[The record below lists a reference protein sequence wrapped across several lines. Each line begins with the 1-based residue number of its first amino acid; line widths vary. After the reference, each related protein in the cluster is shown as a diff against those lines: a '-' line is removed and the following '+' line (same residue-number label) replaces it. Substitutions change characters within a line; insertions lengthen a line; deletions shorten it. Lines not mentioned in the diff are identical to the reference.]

1 MRRSTDRIITTH
13 PGRLPDPPNRDA
25 VMAARAAGDQETF
38 DRLVREG
45 VAPILQKQQSLGVDV
60 MSDGE
65 FWKARD
71 AKYYNT
77 RVSGI
82 EAVPLQPGEPVST
95 VATHRERSMPEFA
108 EMWSLWDQV
117 GNAPRPGIVN
127 PRPTEKYVMTG
138 PVKAKD
144 AAPIKHE
151 IELIK
156 SILQDNGVA
165 MDQFFYPVLGPGW
178 LDHFVWDGYYNNEEE
193 YCQALAEIVKA
204 DFHAVIDASFDLQV
218 DDPGLNDRWGMINPA
233 VSIDEYRRQEAIR
246 IEATNWAL
254 QGIPE
259 DRVRYH
265 TCWGSWHTPHVTDIP
280 FEHTV
285 DLMLRVNAV
294 AYSIEAADVRHEYD
308 YKVFESGKARLPDGK
323 IYIPGVVAHKTTTIE
338 PVELVADRI
347 VRYANLFGRE
357 NVIACVD
364 CGVGGRAYPDIG
376 WAKLGVLAEG
386 AALATKML
394 WK

>member
-25 VMAARAAGDQETF
+25 VIAARAAGDQSTF
-38 DRLVREG
+38 DALVREG
-45 VAPILQKQQSLGVDV
+45 VATILQKQRSLGVDV

-71 AKYYNT
+71 GIYYNT
-77 RVSGI
+77 RVTGI
-82 EAVPLQPGEPVST
+82 EAQVLQPGQPVST
-95 VATHRERSMPEFA
+95 VATQRERSMPEFA
-108 EMWSLWDQV
+108 EIWALWDQV
-117 GNAPRPGIVN
+117 GNAPRPGVVN
-127 PRPTEKYVMTG
+127 PRPTERYVMTG
-138 PVKAKD
+138 DVKAKD
-144 AAPIKHE
+144 PAPIKHE
-151 IELIK
+151 VELIK
-156 SILQDNGVA
+156 SIVQANGVA
-165 MDQFFYPVLGPGW
+165 MDEFYYPVLGPGW
-178 LDHFVWDGYYNNEEE
+178 LDHFVWDEHYRNEEE

-204 DFHAVIDASFDLQV
+204 DFHAVIDAGFDLQV

-233 VSIDEYRRQEAIR
+233 VSIEEYRRQEAIR
-246 IEATNWAL
+246 VEATNWAL
-254 QGIPE
+254 AGIPE

-285 DLMLRVNAV
+285 DLMLRINAV

-308 YKVFESGKARLPDGK
+308 YKVFESGKARLPAGK

-338 PVELVADRI
+338 PVDLVADRI

-357 NVIACVD
+357 NVIAGVD

-376 WAKLGVLAEG
+376 WAKLGVLTEG